1 MSLTGNSTLSNYV
14 PFPFLSAIFRHRCHS
29 LWRAGASLTSSLH
42 TFLAKNEMI
51 AFHLLKESVSRD
63 LRPLILL
70 FKRIYLG
77 ITCICELFSFLRSYL
92 LAKFKIYPNFA
103 NTFAKK

>member
-14 PFPFLSAIFRHRCHS
+14 PFPFLSAIFRHRCYS

-77 ITCICELFSFLRSYL
+77 ITCIVYAKAVRDYFPFCEVICLQSL
-92 LAKFKIYPNFA
+92 KFTRIL
-103 NTFAKK
+103 